1 MNVSWVLITIIASL
15 SQTLRSVFQKN
26 LIEDVGVLVS
36 AYSRFIFAL
45 PFVAFLAV
53 FFLGTQEL
61 AILKTLSVKTWF
73 FLIAASICQ
82 ILFTIILIKLFTL
95 RSFAIG
101 VAFSKTEVIQTT
113 LLEIIIIGFIL
124 TSHVLSA
131 IIIGFIGMLFMSK
144 QKLIGKMDYK
154 RLFFKQVTLGVSCG
168 IFLGLSSVLYKVA
181 LDSVSTDLIYKKV
194 LVLSFLALAFQSA
207 IFGIYIV
214 ATEGKQ
220 NALKLMLVWKRG
232 MPVGFFGCAATF
244 CWFYA
249 FSLVD
254 ATLVRAVGQLEI
266 VFSVLISYIFYKE
279 RITGFELI
287 GMTLITIS
295 ILALLGLPSIY

>member
-1 MNVSWVLITIIASL
+1 MSWVLITAIASL

-26 LIEDVGVLVS
+26 LIEDVGVLAS

-45 PFVAFLAV
+45 PFVALLSVLFLD
-53 FFLGTQEL
+53 TREL
-61 AILKTLSVKTWF
+61 VILKNFSSTTWF

-82 ILFTIILIKLFTL
+82 ILFTIVLIKLFTL

-113 LLEIIIIGFIL
+113 LLEIIIVGFIL
-124 TSHVLSA
+124 TSQVLLA

-144 QKLIGKMDYK
+144 QKLIGNVGYNK
-154 RLFFKQVTLGVSCG
+154 LFFKQVTLGVSCG
-168 IFLGLSSVLYKVA
+168 IFLGLSSVLYKIA
-181 LDSVSTDLIYKKV
+181 LDSVTSDLIYKKV
-194 LVLSFLALAFQSA
+194 LILSFLALAFQSA
-207 IFGIYIV
+207 IFGIYILV
-214 ATEGKQ
+214 TEGTQ
-220 NALKLMLVWKRG
+220 NALKLMLIWKRG
-232 MPVGFFGCAATF
+232 LPVGFFACAATF

-266 VFSVLISYIFYKE
+266 VFSVMISFIFYKE

-287 GMTLITIS
+287 GMSLITIS

>member
-1 MNVSWVLITIIASL
+1 MSWVLITVIASL

-26 LIEDVGVLVS
+26 IIEDVGVLAS

-45 PFVAFLAV
+45 PFVALLAV
-53 FFLGTQEL
+53 LFLGAQEIVL
-61 AILKTLSVKTWF
+61 LKNISLKAWF

-124 TSHVLSA
+124 TSHVFLS

-144 QKLIGKMDYK
+144 QKLIGKLGYNS
-154 RLFFKQVTLGVSCG
+154 LFLKQVTLGVSCG

-181 LDSVSTDLIYKKV
+181 LDSVITDLIYKKV
-194 LVLSFLALAFQSA
+194 LVLSFLALAFQSV
-207 IFGIYIV
+207 IFGTYIIS
-214 ATEGKQ
+214 TEGKQ
-220 NALKLMLVWKRG
+220 NVLKLFSIWKKG
-232 MPVGFFGCAATF
+232 LPVGLFGCAATF
-244 CWFYA
+244 CWFSA
-249 FSLVD
+249 FSLID
-254 ATLVRAVGQLEI
+254 ATFVRAVGQLEI
-266 VFSVLISYIFYKE
+266 VFSVLITYIFYKE
-279 RITGFELI
+279 KITGFELI
-287 GMTLITIS
+287 GMSLITIS
-295 ILALLGLPSIY
+295 ILALLGLPNIY

>member
-1 MNVSWVLITIIASL
+1 MSWVLITAIASL

-26 LIEDVGVLVS
+26 LIEDVGVLAS
-36 AYSRFIFAL
+36 AYSRFVFAL
-45 PFVAFLAV
+45 PFIALLAV
-53 FFLGTQEL
+53 FFLDAQEL
-61 AILKTLSVKTWF
+61 VILKDFSSTGWF

-113 LLEIIIIGFIL
+113 LLEIIIVGFIL
-124 TSHVLSA
+124 TSQVLLA

-144 QKLIGKMDYK
+144 QKLIGNVGYNT
-154 RLFFKQVTLGVSCG
+154 LFFKQVTLGVSCG

-181 LDSVSTDLIYKKV
+181 LDSVTSDLIYKKV
-194 LVLSFLALAFQSA
+194 LILSFLALAFQSA
-207 IFGIYIV
+207 IFGIYILV
-214 ATEGKQ
+214 TEGTQ
-220 NALKLMLVWKRG
+220 NALKLMLIWKRG
-232 MPVGFFGCAATF
+232 LPVGFFACAATF

-266 VFSVLISYIFYKE
+266 VFSVLISFIFYKE

-287 GMTLITIS
+287 GMSLITIS

>member
-1 MNVSWVLITIIASL
+1 MSWVVITVVASL

-26 LIEDVGVLVS
+26 IIEDVGVLAS

-45 PFVAFLAV
+45 PFVALLAV
-53 FFLGTQEL
+53 LFLGAQEIVL
-61 AILKTLSVKTWF
+61 LKTISLKAWF

-124 TSHVLSA
+124 TSHVFLS

-144 QKLIGKMDYK
+144 QKLIGKLGYNS
-154 RLFFKQVTLGVSCG
+154 LFLKQVTLGVSCG

-181 LDSVSTDLIYKKV
+181 LDSVVTDLIYKKV
-194 LVLSFLALAFQSA
+194 LVLSFLALAFQSV
-207 IFGIYIV
+207 IFGTYIIS
-214 ATEGKQ
+214 TEGKQ
-220 NALKLMLVWKRG
+220 NVLKLFSIWKKG
-232 MPVGFFGCAATF
+232 LPVGFFGCAATF
-244 CWFYA
+244 CWFSA
-249 FSLVD
+249 FSLID
-254 ATLVRAVGQLEI
+254 ATFVRAVGQLEI

-279 RITGFELI
+279 KITGFELI
-287 GMTLITIS
+287 GMSLITIS
-295 ILALLGLPSIY
+295 ILALLGLPNIY

>member
-1 MNVSWVLITIIASL
+1 MSWVLITAIASL

-26 LIEDVGVLVS
+26 LIEDVGVLAS

-45 PFVAFLAV
+45 PFVALLAI
-53 FFLGTQEL
+53 FFLDAQEL
-61 AILKTLSVKTWF
+61 VILKNLSSTAWF

-113 LLEIIIIGFIL
+113 LLEIIIVGFIL
-124 TSHVLSA
+124 TSQVLLA

-144 QKLIGKMDYK
+144 QKLIGNVGYNT
-154 RLFFKQVTLGVSCG
+154 LFFKQVTLGVSCG

-181 LDSVSTDLIYKKV
+181 LDSVTSDLIYKKV
-194 LVLSFLALAFQSA
+194 LILSFLALAFQSA
-207 IFGIYIV
+207 IFGIYILV
-214 ATEGKQ
+214 TEGTQ
-220 NALKLMLVWKRG
+220 NALKLMLIWKRG
-232 MPVGFFGCAATF
+232 LPVGFFACAATF

-266 VFSVLISYIFYKE
+266 VFSVLISFIFYKE

-287 GMTLITIS
+287 GMSLITIS

>member
-1 MNVSWVLITIIASL
+1 MSWVLITAIASL

-26 LIEDVGVLVS
+26 LIEDVGVLAS

-45 PFVAFLAV
+45 PFVALLAV
-53 FFLGTQEL
+53 FFLDTQEL
-61 AILKTLSVKTWF
+61 VILKNFSSTVWV
-73 FLIAASICQ
+73 FLISASICQ
-82 ILFTIILIKLFTL
+82 ILFTIVLIKLFTL

-124 TSHVLSA
+124 TSQVLLA

-144 QKLIGKMDYK
+144 QKLIGNMGYNT
-154 RLFFKQVTLGVSCG
+154 LFFKQVTLGVSCG
-168 IFLGLSSVLYKVA
+168 IFLGLSSVLYKLA
-181 LDSVSTDLIYKKV
+181 LDTVTSDLIYKKV

-207 IFGIYIV
+207 IFGIYILV
-214 ATEGKQ
+214 TEGTQ
-220 NALKLMLVWKRG
+220 NALKLMLIWKRG
-232 MPVGFFGCAATF
+232 LPVGFFACAATF

-266 VFSVLISYIFYKE
+266 VFSVLISFVFYKE

-287 GMTLITIS
+287 GMSLITIS
-295 ILALLGLPSIY
+295 ILALLGFPTIY

>member
-1 MNVSWVLITIIASL
+1 MNWVLITAIASL

-26 LIEDVGVLVS
+26 IIEDVGVLAS

-45 PFVAFLAV
+45 PFVALLAV
-53 FFLGTQEL
+53 FFLDIEEL
-61 AILKTLSVKTWF
+61 LILNNLSVKTWF
-73 FLIAASICQ
+73 FLVAASICQ

-113 LLEIIIIGFIL
+113 LLEIVIIGFIL
-124 TSHVLSA
+124 TSHVLLA

-144 QKLIGKMDYK
+144 QKLIGNVGHS
-154 RLFFKQVTLGVSCG
+154 RLFLQQVILGVSCG

-181 LDSVSTDLIYKKV
+181 LDSVAIDLIYKKV
-194 LVLSFLALAFQSA
+194 IVLSFLALAIQSV
-207 IFGIYIV
+207 IFGAYIV
-214 ATEGKQ
+214 IADEKK
-220 NALKLMLVWKRG
+220 KLDKLFNIWKKG
-232 MPVGFFGCAATF
+232 LPVGFFGCSATF

-266 VFSVLISYIFYKE
+266 VFSVLMSYIFYKE
-279 RITGFELI
+279 RITGSELI
-287 GMTLITIS
+287 GMSLITIS
-295 ILALLGLPSIY
+295 ILALLGLPILY

>member
-1 MNVSWVLITIIASL
+1 MNWVLITAIASL

-26 LIEDVGVLVS
+26 IIEDVGVLAS

-45 PFVAFLAV
+45 PFVALLAV
-53 FFLGTQEL
+53 FLLDIGEL
-61 AILKTLSVKTWF
+61 LILKNLSVKTWF
-73 FLIAASICQ
+73 FLVTASICQ

-113 LLEIIIIGFIL
+113 LLEIVIIGFIL
-124 TSHVLSA
+124 TSHVLLA

-144 QKLIGKMDYK
+144 QKLIGNVGHS
-154 RLFFKQVTLGVSCG
+154 RLFLQQVILGVSCG

-181 LDSVSTDLIYKKV
+181 LDSVAIDFIYKKV
-194 LVLSFLALAFQSA
+194 IVLSFLALAIQSVL
-207 IFGIYIV
+207 FGAFIV
-214 ATEGKQ
+214 IIDEKK
-220 NALKLMLVWKRG
+220 NLEKLFNSWRKGL
-232 MPVGFFGCAATF
+232 PVGFFGCSATF

-266 VFSVLISYIFYKE
+266 VFSVLMSYIFYKE

-287 GMTLITIS
+287 GMSLITIS
-295 ILALLGLPSIY
+295 ILALLGFPVLN

>member
-1 MNVSWVLITIIASL
+1 MSWVLVAAIASL

-26 LIEDVGVLVS
+26 LIENVGVLAS

-45 PFVAFLAV
+45 PFVALLTV
-53 FFLGTQEL
+53 FFLDTQEL
-61 AILKTLSVKTWF
+61 VILKNFSPIVWF

-82 ILFTIILIKLFTL
+82 ILFTIVLIKLFTL

-124 TSHVLSA
+124 TSQVLLA

-144 QKLIGKMDYK
+144 QKLIGNVGYNK
-154 RLFFKQVTLGVSCG
+154 LFLKQVTLGVLCG
-168 IFLGLSSVLYKVA
+168 IFLGLSSVLYKIA
-181 LDSVSTDLIYKKV
+181 LDSVTSDLIYKKV
-194 LVLSFLALAFQSA
+194 LILSFLALAFQSA
-207 IFGIYIV
+207 IFGIYILV
-214 ATEGKQ
+214 TEGTQ
-220 NALKLMLVWKRG
+220 NALKLMLIWKRG
-232 MPVGFFGCAATF
+232 LPVGFFACAATF

-266 VFSVLISYIFYKE
+266 VFSVLISFVFYKE

-287 GMTLITIS
+287 GMSLITIS
-295 ILALLGLPSIY
+295 ILALLGFPTIN

>member
-1 MNVSWVLITIIASL
+1 MSWVLITAIASL
-15 SQTLRSVFQKN
+15 SQTFRSVFQKN
-26 LIEDVGVLVS
+26 LIEDVGVLAS
-36 AYSRFIFAL
+36 AYSRFVFAL
-45 PFVAFLAV
+45 PFIALLAV
-53 FFLGTQEL
+53 FFLDAQEL
-61 AILKTLSVKTWF
+61 VILKNFSSTGWF

-113 LLEIIIIGFIL
+113 LLEIIIVGFIL
-124 TSHVLSA
+124 TSQVLLA

-144 QKLIGKMDYK
+144 QKLIGNLGYNT
-154 RLFFKQVTLGVSCG
+154 LFFKQVTLGVSCG

-181 LDSVSTDLIYKKV
+181 LDSVTSDLIYKKV
-194 LVLSFLALAFQSA
+194 LILSFLALAFQSA
-207 IFGIYIV
+207 IFGIYILV
-214 ATEGKQ
+214 IEGTQ
-220 NALKLMLVWKRG
+220 NALKLLLIWKRG
-232 MPVGFFGCAATF
+232 LPVGFFACAATF

-266 VFSVLISYIFYKE
+266 VFSVFISVIFYKE

-287 GMTLITIS
+287 GMSLITIS

>member
-1 MNVSWVLITIIASL
+1 MNWVIITAIASL

-61 AILKTLSVKTWF
+61 GILKTLSLTTWF

-131 IIIGFIGMLFMSK
+131 IIIGFIGVLFMSK
-144 QKLIGKMDYK
+144 QKLIGKVGHK
-154 RLFFKQVTLGVSCG
+154 SLFFKQVTLGVSCG

-181 LDSVSTDLIYKKV
+181 LDSVTTDLIYKKV

-214 ATEGKQ
+214 ATEGKR
-220 NALKLMLVWKRG
+220 NALKLLLVWKRG

-287 GMTLITIS
+287 GMTLITVS
-295 ILALLGLPSIY
+295 ILALLGLPNIY

>member
-1 MNVSWVLITIIASL
+1 MNWVLITAIASL

-26 LIEDVGVLVS
+26 IIEDVGVLAS
-36 AYSRFIFAL
+36 AYLRFIFAL
-45 PFVAFLAV
+45 PFVTLLAI
-53 FFLGTQEL
+53 FFLDIEEFL
-61 AILKTLSVKTWF
+61 ILKNLSIKTWF
-73 FLIAASICQ
+73 FLVSASICQ

-113 LLEIIIIGFIL
+113 LLEIVIIGFIL
-124 TSHVLSA
+124 TSHVLLA

-144 QKLIGKMDYK
+144 QKLIGNVGHS
-154 RLFFKQVTLGVSCG
+154 RLFLQQVILGVSCG

-181 LDSVSTDLIYKKV
+181 LDSVAIDLIYKKV
-194 LVLSFLALAFQSA
+194 IVLSFLALAIQSVL
-207 IFGIYIV
+207 FGAYI
-214 ATEGKQ
+214 ANTDEKK
-220 NALKLMLVWKRG
+220 NLEKLFNSWKKG
-232 MPVGFFGCAATF
+232 LPVGFFGCSATF

-266 VFSVLISYIFYKE
+266 VFSVLMSYIFYKE
-279 RITGFELI
+279 RITGSELI
-287 GMTLITIS
+287 GMSLITIS
-295 ILALLGLPSIY
+295 ILALLGLPILY

>member
-1 MNVSWVLITIIASL
+1 MSWVLITVVASL

-26 LIEDVGVLVS
+26 IIEDVGVLAS

-45 PFVAFLAV
+45 PFVALLAV
-53 FFLGTQEL
+53 LFLGAQEIVL
-61 AILKTLSVKTWF
+61 LKTISLKAWF

-124 TSHVLSA
+124 TSHVFLS

-144 QKLIGKMDYK
+144 QKLIGKLGYNS
-154 RLFFKQVTLGVSCG
+154 LFLKQVTLGVSCG

-181 LDSVSTDLIYKKV
+181 LDSVDTDLIYKKV
-194 LVLSFLALAFQSA
+194 LVLSFLALAFQSV
-207 IFGIYIV
+207 IFGTYIIS
-214 ATEGKQ
+214 TEGKQ
-220 NALKLMLVWKRG
+220 NVLKLFSIWKKG
-232 MPVGFFGCAATF
+232 LPVGFFGCAATF
-244 CWFYA
+244 CWFSA
-249 FSLVD
+249 FSLID
-254 ATLVRAVGQLEI
+254 ATFVRAVGQLEI

-279 RITGFELI
+279 KITGFELI
-287 GMTLITIS
+287 GMSLITIS
-295 ILALLGLPSIY
+295 ILALLGLPNIY

>member
-1 MNVSWVLITIIASL
+1 MNWVLITAIASL

-26 LIEDVGVLVS
+26 IIEDVGVLAS

-45 PFVAFLAV
+45 PFVALLAV
-53 FFLGTQEL
+53 FFLDIEEFL
-61 AILKTLSVKTWF
+61 ILKNLSVKTWF
-73 FLIAASICQ
+73 FLVSASICQ

-113 LLEIIIIGFIL
+113 LLEIVIIGFIL
-124 TSHVLSA
+124 TSHVLLA

-144 QKLIGKMDYK
+144 HKLMGNVGHS
-154 RLFFKQVTLGVSCG
+154 RLFLQQVILGVSCG

-181 LDSVSTDLIYKKV
+181 LDSVAIDLIYKKV
-194 LVLSFLALAFQSA
+194 IVLSFLALAIQSVL
-207 IFGIYIV
+207 FGAYIV
-214 ATEGKQ
+214 ITDKKKNLE
-220 NALKLMLVWKRG
+220 KLFNSWKKG
-232 MPVGFFGCAATF
+232 LPVGFFGCSATF

-266 VFSVLISYIFYKE
+266 VFSVLMSYIFYKE

-287 GMTLITIS
+287 GMSLITIS
-295 ILALLGLPSIY
+295 ILALLGFPVLN

>member
-1 MNVSWVLITIIASL
+1 MSWVLITAIASL

-26 LIEDVGVLVS
+26 LIEDVGVLIS

-45 PFVAFLAV
+45 PFVTLLAL
-53 FFLGTQEL
+53 FFLDNQEL
-61 AILKTLSVKTWF
+61 VILKNLSSMAWF

-113 LLEIIIIGFIL
+113 LLEIIIVGFIL
-124 TSHVLSA
+124 TSHVLLA

-144 QKLIGKMDYK
+144 QKLIGNVGYNT
-154 RLFFKQVTLGVSCG
+154 LFFKQVTLGVSCG

-181 LDSVSTDLIYKKV
+181 LDSVTSDLIYKKV
-194 LVLSFLALAFQSA
+194 LILSFLALAFQSA
-207 IFGIYIV
+207 IFGIYILV
-214 ATEGKQ
+214 TEGTQ
-220 NALKLMLVWKRG
+220 NALKLMLIWKRG
-232 MPVGFFGCAATF
+232 LPVGFFACAATF

-266 VFSVLISYIFYKE
+266 VFSVLISFIFYKE

-287 GMTLITIS
+287 GMSLITIS

>member
-1 MNVSWVLITIIASL
+1 MSWVLITVIASL

-26 LIEDVGVLVS
+26 LIEYVGVLTS

-45 PFVAFLAV
+45 PFVTLLAV
-53 FFLGTQEL
+53 FFLDTQDL
-61 AILKTLSVKTWF
+61 VILKNFSSTAWF

-113 LLEIIIIGFIL
+113 LLEIIIVGFIL
-124 TSHVLSA
+124 TSQVLLA

-144 QKLIGKMDYK
+144 QKLIGNMKYNS
-154 RLFFKQVTLGVSCG
+154 LFFKQVTLGVSCG

-181 LDSVSTDLIYKKV
+181 LDTVTSDLIYKKV

-207 IFGIYIV
+207 IFGIYILV
-214 ATEGKQ
+214 TEGTQ
-220 NALKLMLVWKRG
+220 NALKLMLIWKRG
-232 MPVGFFGCAATF
+232 LPVGFFACAATF

-266 VFSVLISYIFYKE
+266 VFSVLISFIFYKE

-287 GMTLITIS
+287 GMSLITIS

>member
-1 MNVSWVLITIIASL
+1 MNWVLITAIASL

-26 LIEDVGVLVS
+26 IIEDVGVLAS

-45 PFVAFLAV
+45 PFVALLAV
-53 FFLGTQEL
+53 FFLDIEEL
-61 AILKTLSVKTWF
+61 LILNNLSAKTWF
-73 FLIAASICQ
+73 FLVTASICQ

-113 LLEIIIIGFIL
+113 LLEIVIIGFIL
-124 TSHVLSA
+124 TSHVLLA

-144 QKLIGKMDYK
+144 QKLIGNVGHS
-154 RLFFKQVTLGVSCG
+154 RLFLQQVILGVSCG

-181 LDSVSTDLIYKKV
+181 LDSVAIDLIYKKV
-194 LVLSFLALAFQSA
+194 IVLSFLALAIQSV
-207 IFGIYIV
+207 IFGTYIV
-214 ATEGKQ
+214 ISDEKK
-220 NALKLMLVWKRG
+220 NLDKLFNIWKKG
-232 MPVGFFGCAATF
+232 LPVGFFACSATF

-266 VFSVLISYIFYKE
+266 VFSVLMSYIFYKE

-287 GMTLITIS
+287 GMSLITIS
-295 ILALLGLPSIY
+295 ILALLGFPVLN

>member
-1 MNVSWVLITIIASL
+1 MSWVLITAIASL

-26 LIEDVGVLVS
+26 LIEDVGVLAS
-36 AYSRFIFAL
+36 AYSRFVFAL
-45 PFVAFLAV
+45 PFIALLTL
-53 FFLGTQEL
+53 FFLDAQEL
-61 AILKTLSVKTWF
+61 VILKNFSSTGWF

-113 LLEIIIIGFIL
+113 LLEIIIVGFIL
-124 TSHVLSA
+124 TSQVLLA

-144 QKLIGKMDYK
+144 QKLIGNVGYNT
-154 RLFFKQVTLGVSCG
+154 LFFKQIALGVSCG
-168 IFLGLSSVLYKVA
+168 IFLGLSSVLYKIA
-181 LDSVSTDLIYKKV
+181 LDSVTADLIYKKV
-194 LVLSFLALAFQSA
+194 LILSFLALAFQSA
-207 IFGIYIV
+207 IFGIYILV
-214 ATEGKQ
+214 IEGTQ
-220 NALKLMLVWKRG
+220 NALKLILIWKRG
-232 MPVGFFGCAATF
+232 LPVGFFACAATF

-266 VFSVLISYIFYKE
+266 VFSVLISFIFYKE
-279 RITGFELI
+279 RITGSELI
-287 GMTLITIS
+287 GMSLITMS
-295 ILALLGLPSIY
+295 ILALLGLPSVY

>member
-1 MNVSWVLITIIASL
+1 MNWVLITAIASL

-26 LIEDVGVLVS
+26 IIEDVGVLAS

-45 PFVAFLAV
+45 PFVALLAV
-53 FFLGTQEL
+53 FFLEIEEL
-61 AILKTLSVKTWF
+61 LILKNLSVKTWF
-73 FLIAASICQ
+73 FLVTASICQ

-113 LLEIIIIGFIL
+113 LLEIVIIGFIL
-124 TSHVLSA
+124 TSHVLLA

-144 QKLIGKMDYK
+144 QKLIGNVGHS
-154 RLFFKQVTLGVSCG
+154 RLFLQQVILGVSCG

-181 LDSVSTDLIYKKV
+181 LDSVAIDFIYKKV
-194 LVLSFLALAFQSA
+194 IVLSFLALAIQSVL
-207 IFGIYIV
+207 FGAFIV
-214 ATEGKQ
+214 ITDEKK
-220 NALKLMLVWKRG
+220 NLEKLFNSWKKG
-232 MPVGFFGCAATF
+232 LPVGFFGCSATF

-266 VFSVLISYIFYKE
+266 VFSVLMSYIFYKE

-287 GMTLITIS
+287 GMSLITIS
-295 ILALLGLPSIY
+295 ILALLGFPVLN

>member
-1 MNVSWVLITIIASL
+1 MSWVLITVVASL

-26 LIEDVGVLVS
+26 IIEDVGVLAS

-45 PFVAFLAV
+45 PFVALLAV
-53 FFLGTQEL
+53 LFLGAQEIVL
-61 AILKTLSVKTWF
+61 LKNISLKAWF

-124 TSHVLSA
+124 TSHVFLS

-144 QKLIGKMDYK
+144 QKLIGKLGYNS
-154 RLFFKQVTLGVSCG
+154 LFFKQVTLGVSCG

-181 LDSVSTDLIYKKV
+181 LDSVVTDLIYKKV
-194 LVLSFLALAFQSA
+194 LVLSLLALAFQSV
-207 IFGIYIV
+207 IFGTYIV
-214 ATEGKQ
+214 STEGKQ
-220 NALKLMLVWKRG
+220 NVLKLFSIWKKG
-232 MPVGFFGCAATF
+232 LPVGFFGCAATF
-244 CWFYA
+244 CWFSA
-249 FSLVD
+249 FSLID
-254 ATLVRAVGQLEI
+254 ATFVRAVGQLEI

-279 RITGFELI
+279 KITGFEII
-287 GMTLITIS
+287 GMSLITIS
-295 ILALLGLPSIY
+295 ILALLGLPNIY

>member
-1 MNVSWVLITIIASL
+1 MSWVLITAIASL

-26 LIEDVGVLVS
+26 LIEDVGVLAS

-45 PFVAFLAV
+45 PFVALLSVLFLD
-53 FFLGTQEL
+53 TREL
-61 AILKTLSVKTWF
+61 VILKNLSSSTWF
-73 FLIAASICQ
+73 FLIVASICQ
-82 ILFTIILIKLFTL
+82 ILFTIVLIKLFTL

-113 LLEIIIIGFIL
+113 LLEIIIVGFIL
-124 TSHVLSA
+124 TSQVLLA

-144 QKLIGKMDYK
+144 QKLIGNQGYNT
-154 RLFFKQVTLGVSCG
+154 LFFKQVTLGVSCG

-181 LDSVSTDLIYKKV
+181 LDSVTSDLIYKKV
-194 LVLSFLALAFQSA
+194 LILSCLALAFQSA
-207 IFGIYIV
+207 IFGIYILV
-214 ATEGKQ
+214 TEGTQ
-220 NALKLMLVWKRG
+220 NVLKLILKWKRG
-232 MPVGFFGCAATF
+232 LPVGFFACAATF

-266 VFSVLISYIFYKE
+266 VFSVFLSVIFYKE

-287 GMTLITIS
+287 GMSLITIS
-295 ILALLGLPSIY
+295 ILALLGLPRIY

>member
-1 MNVSWVLITIIASL
+1 MGL
-15 SQTLRSVFQKN
+15 
-26 LIEDVGVLVS
+26 
-36 AYSRFIFAL
+36 
-45 PFVAFLAV
+45 
-53 FFLGTQEL
+53 
-61 AILKTLSVKTWF
+61 
-73 FLIAASICQ
+73 
-82 ILFTIILIKLFTL
+82 
-95 RSFAIG
+95 
-101 VAFSKTEVIQTT
+101 
-113 LLEIIIIGFIL
+113 
-124 TSHVLSA
+124 
-131 IIIGFIGMLFMSK
+131 
-144 QKLIGKMDYK
+144 
-154 RLFFKQVTLGVSCG
+154 SCG

-181 LDSVSTDLIYKKV
+181 LDSVTTDLIYKKV

-214 ATEGKQ
+214 ATEGKR
-220 NALKLMLVWKRG
+220 NALKLLLLWKSG

-287 GMTLITIS
+287 GMTLITVS
-295 ILALLGLPSIY
+295 ILALLGLPNVY

>member
-1 MNVSWVLITIIASL
+1 MSWVLITAIASL

-26 LIEDVGVLVS
+26 LIEDVGVLAS

-45 PFVAFLAV
+45 PVVALLTV
-53 FFLGTQEL
+53 FFLDFQEL
-61 AILKTLSVKTWF
+61 VILKNFSATVWV

-82 ILFTIILIKLFTL
+82 ILFTIVLIKLFTL

-113 LLEIIIIGFIL
+113 LLEIIILGFIL
-124 TSHVLSA
+124 TSHVLLA

-144 QKLIGKMDYK
+144 QKLIGNVGYNK
-154 RLFFKQVTLGVSCG
+154 LFFKQVTLGVSCG

-181 LDSVSTDLIYKKV
+181 LDSVTSDLIYKKV
-194 LVLSFLALAFQSA
+194 LILSFLALAFQSA
-207 IFGIYIV
+207 IFGIYILV
-214 ATEGKQ
+214 IEGTQ
-220 NALKLMLVWKRG
+220 NALKLMLIWKKG
-232 MPVGFFGCAATF
+232 LPVGFFACAATF

-266 VFSVLISYIFYKE
+266 VFSVLISFVFYKE

-287 GMTLITIS
+287 GMSLITIS
-295 ILALLGLPSIY
+295 ILALLGFPTIY

>member
-1 MNVSWVLITIIASL
+1 MSWVLITAIASL
-15 SQTLRSVFQKN
+15 SQTLRSMFQKN
-26 LIEDVGVLVS
+26 LIEDVGVIAS

-45 PFVAFLAV
+45 PFVALPTV
-53 FFLGTQEL
+53 FFLDTQEL
-61 AILKTLSVKTWF
+61 VILKNFSATVWF

-82 ILFTIILIKLFTL
+82 ILFTIVLIKLFTL

-113 LLEIIIIGFIL
+113 LLEIIIVGFIL
-124 TSHVLSA
+124 TSQVLLA

-144 QKLIGKMDYK
+144 QKLIGNAGYNS
-154 RLFFKQVTLGVSCG
+154 LFFKQVTLGVSCG

-181 LDSVSTDLIYKKV
+181 LDSVTSDFIYKKV

-207 IFGIYIV
+207 IFGIYILV
-214 ATEGKQ
+214 TEGTQ
-220 NALKLMLVWKRG
+220 NALKLMLIWKRG
-232 MPVGFFGCAATF
+232 LPVGFFACAATF

-266 VFSVLISYIFYKE
+266 VFSVLISFIFYKE

-287 GMTLITIS
+287 GMSLITIS
-295 ILALLGLPSIY
+295 ILALLGFPTMY

>member
-1 MNVSWVLITIIASL
+1 MSWVLITAIASL

-45 PFVAFLAV
+45 PIVVLLAV
-53 FFLGTQEL
+53 IFLGTQEFV
-61 AILKTLSVKTWF
+61 ILKNLSLTTWF

-113 LLEIIIIGFIL
+113 ILEIIIIGFIL
-124 TSHVLSA
+124 TSNVLLA
-131 IIIGFIGMLFMSK
+131 IITGFIGMLFMSK
-144 QKLIGKMDYK
+144 QKLIGNMGYN
-154 RLFFKQVTLGVSCG
+154 RLFLYQVTLGVSCG

-181 LDSVSTDLIYKKV
+181 LDSVTLSFIYKKV
-194 LVLSFLALAFQSA
+194 LVLSCLALAFQSV

-214 ATEGKQ
+214 AIEGKQ
-220 NALKLMLVWKRG
+220 NALKLMLIWKKG
-232 MPVGFFGCAATF
+232 LPVGFFGCAATF

-279 RITGFELI
+279 KISGFELI
-287 GMTLITIS
+287 GMSLITIS
-295 ILALLGLPSIY
+295 ILALLGLPSI

>member
-1 MNVSWVLITIIASL
+1 MSWVLITVVASL

-26 LIEDVGVLVS
+26 IIEDVGVLAS

-45 PFVAFLAV
+45 PFVALLAV
-53 FFLGTQEL
+53 LFLGAQEIVL
-61 AILKTLSVKTWF
+61 LQTIPLKAWF

-124 TSHVLSA
+124 TSHVFLS

-144 QKLIGKMDYK
+144 QKLIGKLGYNS
-154 RLFFKQVTLGVSCG
+154 LFLKQVTLGVSCG

-181 LDSVSTDLIYKKV
+181 LDSVDTDLIYKKV
-194 LVLSFLALAFQSA
+194 LVLSFLALAFQSV
-207 IFGIYIV
+207 IFGTYIIS
-214 ATEGKQ
+214 TEGKQ
-220 NALKLMLVWKRG
+220 NVLKLFSIWKKG
-232 MPVGFFGCAATF
+232 LPVGFFGCAATF
-244 CWFYA
+244 CWFSA
-249 FSLVD
+249 FSLID
-254 ATLVRAVGQLEI
+254 ATFVRAVGQLEI

-279 RITGFELI
+279 KITGFELI
-287 GMTLITIS
+287 GMSLITIS
-295 ILALLGLPSIY
+295 ILALLGLPNIY